1 MNDMYWYISRDK
13 LEALRRYDKSRL
25 NWLKELSFTV
35 KSPFAEANT
44 ALRLDQTLFKQAEQ
58 IERKLYEDGLVKD
71 YTEINEA
78 SVFFSFDGYAQRTI
92 EQGAYWITMLSNEV
106 ALLLAGSVTNVIGG
120 PTTSTREISP
130 SVDPLGAISSAFKG
144 DKELH
149 RGQALAARC
158 SYVWQAIAR
167 PVQQSWTNLPYVE
180 GIGVYA
186 GKFAASQA
194 QMNRA
199 GFKGITNIVVGSPI
213 FVRQY

>member
-13 LEALRRYDKSRL
+13 LEALRKYNKSRL

-78 SVFFSFDGYAQRTI
+78 SVFFSFEGYAQRTI
-92 EQGAYWITMLSNEV
+92 EQGAYWITMLSNEM

-120 PTTSTREISP
+120 PITSTREISP

-144 DKELH
+144 GEELH
-149 RGQALAARC
+149 QGQTLAMRC

-186 GKFAASQA
+186 GKFAASKA

>member
-1 MNDMYWYISRDK
+1 MNDIYWYISKDK
-13 LEALRRYDKSRL
+13 LEAIQMYNKSRL

-44 ALRLDQTLFKQAEQ
+44 SLRLDQTLFKQTEQ

-71 YTEINEA
+71 YEEINEA
-78 SVFFSFDGYAQRTI
+78 PVFFSFDGYAQRTI
-92 EQGAYWITMLSNEV
+92 EQGAYWIVMISNET
-106 ALLLAGSVTNVIGG
+106 ALLLAGSVANVIGG
-120 PTTSTREISP
+120 PITSTREISP

-144 DKELH
+144 DEELY
-149 RGQALAARC
+149 RDQTLAVRC

-167 PVQQSWTNLPYVE
+167 PVQQSWANLPYIE

-186 GKFAASQA
+186 GKFAASKA

-199 GFKGITNIVVGSPI
+199 GFKGVTSIVVGSPI